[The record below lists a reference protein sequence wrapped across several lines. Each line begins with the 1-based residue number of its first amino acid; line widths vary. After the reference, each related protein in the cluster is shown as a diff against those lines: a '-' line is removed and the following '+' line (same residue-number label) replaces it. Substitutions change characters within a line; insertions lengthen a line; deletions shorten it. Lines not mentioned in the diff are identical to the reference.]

1 MKRDVKLFWRVMRPL
16 AVTFAL
22 LWLGIMAVV
31 IQWTCQR
38 LEGDVEAGIQRAET
52 EIDRLWE
59 NYQVNQSEERAA
71 ILRVGLNHA
80 AQSLSDLDGGMALM
94 IWAGGRE
101 FRTQLTWGYGRTED
115 VNAGTTWYLDL
126 DSGLD
131 DAGRTAL
138 TEWIVENRDSR
149 IYELYPLGS
158 RFAPEDPDGTYAR
171 ATGWAEEGNI
181 LRVKSLQLIHPD
193 GSVETVVETDA
204 EGEPTHTV
212 ELRYLELNSG
222 LLSSWYWSD
231 NTGRYNGPVDIA
243 RRLANYREAQAIL
256 DRELAGEERSVL
268 KKGGA
273 LRVSTSDDERW
284 LYRAYHCPVL
294 PSALKQNVPLY
305 ASTLILAVL
314 VLLGLSRHLSRRV
327 TGPVEALSAR
337 AAAGEPCP
345 EDGEIRE
352 LNTLAAAVNTGRGRL
367 EEQLAR
373 ERAFTRAA
381 AHELKTPLAVL
392 RAHGEALKEDIDPAR
407 RGEYLDV
414 VLSESDRMAALVGRL
429 LDLSRLEGGGPPRR
443 EPVRFAALVGEV
455 FTRLALPMEQ
465 KGLHVTRS
473 LQSGEV
479 WGDRA
484 RLERAVEELA
494 ANALRY
500 TPAGGAVSVRLAR
513 RGEALRLT
521 VDNDGANFTTEE
533 LAHLWEPFYRGDPSR
548 SRSTGG
554 AGLGLAM
561 VKAAVEAQGGR
572 CGAENRSGGVR
583 FWLELPSLQSDG

>member
-16 AVTFAL
+16 AATFAL

-94 IWAGGRE
+94 IWAGERE

-171 ATGWAEEGNI
+171 ATGWAGEGNI

-212 ELRYLELNSG
+212 ELRYLELSSALLPRWWSNSRR
-222 LLSSWYWSD
+222 S
-231 NTGRYNGPVDIA
+231 YNGELNMA
-243 RRLANYREAQAIL
+243 RRLANIREAQAIL

-268 KKGGA
+268 TEGGR
-273 LRVSTSDDERW
+273 LGVRTIDGVS
-284 LYRAYHCPVL
+284 LYTAYQCTVL
-294 PSALKQNVPLY
+294 PPALKQNVPIY
-305 ASTLILAVL
+305 ASTLILAAL

-345 EDGEIRE
+345 EGGEIRE

-429 LDLSRLEGGGPPRR
+429 LALSRLEGDGPPRR

-533 LAHLWEPFYRGDPSR
+533 LTRLWEPFYRGDPSR

-583 FWLELPSLQSDG
+583 FWLELPALQSDG

>member
-1 MKRDVKLFWRVMRPL
+1 MKKERKLFWRVMRPL
-16 AVTFAL
+16 AATFAL

-94 IWAGGRE
+94 IWAGGKE

-158 RFAPEDPDGTYAR
+158 RFAPEDPDGAYAR
-171 ATGWAEEGNI
+171 ATGWAGEGNI

-212 ELRYLELNSG
+212 ELRYLELSSVLLPTWWTNSRG
-222 LLSSWYWSD
+222 
-231 NTGRYNGPVDIA
+231 GYNGWTDMD
-243 RRLANYREAQAIL
+243 RRLENYRSCQENI
-256 DRELAGEERSVL
+256 DRELAEEERPVRDRDS
-268 KKGGA
+268 A
-273 LRVSTSDDERW
+273 LGITRTEA
-284 LYRAYHCPVL
+284 LTEYRTYRCAVL
-294 PSALKQNVPLY
+294 PSALRQNRSLY
-305 ASTLILAVL
+305 ASTLILAAL

-345 EDGEIRE
+345 EGGEIRE

-429 LDLSRLEGGGPPRR
+429 LDLSRLEGGGPPKR

-513 RGEALRLT
+513 RGDALRLT

-583 FWLELPSLQSDG
+583 FWLELPALQSDG